1 MLQFGYLSKP
11 EKNSELETLH
21 SIFRNFR
28 ADKTFKTCWSG
39 SVQTQCASKTPAL
52 AAAPICLLRK
62 ISCHSCN
69 TDLVLESKRFQCFII
84 SGCDKHW
91 QPLNCCLSARCTM
104 RFWLRTQA
112 RHCCQIPHYLANE
125 MADFAALSLKCKK
138 PCILQCIVM
147 HWQTPVHR
155 AETDLL

>member
-1 MLQFGYLSKP
+1 MLQFEPLSKP
-11 EKNSELETLH
+11 EKNNKPETLL
-21 SIFRNFR
+21 STFRDFR
-28 ADKTFKTCWSG
+28 AEKTFTTCCSG
-39 SVQTQCASKTPAL
+39 SVQIMCASKTAAL
-52 AAAPICLLRK
+52 DAAPICLLRK
-62 ISCHSCN
+62 TSCHSCN
-69 TDLVLESKRFQCFII
+69 TDLVGSKRFQYFII
-84 SGCDKHW
+84 SGCDKSR
-91 QPLNCCLSARCTM
+91 QPLNCCLSACCIM